1 MFFFACM
8 ALGVGALVGV
18 SGFSSNL
25 ELTIQKEARNLMAGD
40 LEIHSHQPLSP
51 HSLSVVQSLQTQG
64 IQSTTVQELI
74 AMVSNLSGTETQLV
88 ELKAV
93 GAGYPFYGKLITEPP
108 DVLEML
114 FNANKRASGL
124 ARAGAGCGGI
134 GGCPEGTPH
143 GSPHAIVEEA
153 LLIRLGLRVGERIR
167 LGQTEFTIAGIIKK
181 EPDRIAGAFSLGP
194 RLMISQEGLA
204 ATALIQPGS
213 RVRYRT
219 LLKLPRTLDIESIK
233 LQIRSAIADEK
244 VRVTSYQEAQPRLRR
259 FLKNLTTYLGL
270 VGLTALL
277 VGGIGVANSVQ
288 VFLRGKLDTLAIL
301 KCLGAGFAAIF
312 CVYLI
317 QTMVLGFLGCLAG
330 VALGLGVQ
338 YILPTLLAG
347 FLPAELEWHLSALP
361 VFRGITMG
369 LITTLLFSLWPLL
382 GIRSVPPAHI
392 FRRDVVPEV
401 DEHHAAGRQSS
412 SYSMSSVWIVAAI
425 TAGLVF
431 LALWQAGSLNVGG
444 PFIGVL
450 AASLILLRLGAGL
463 VIRLVK
469 AFIHPRPLVWRH
481 GLANLYRPGSQAI
494 LAVLSIGV
502 GVTVIL
508 AVHLVER
515 SLLLQVGENIPKD
528 APSFFFIDIQ
538 RDQKDGFQSLVSQQ
552 GMPTE
557 MTPIVRARLHAVEDK
572 KVADMDLSGRGDAW
586 YFQREYVLTSQK
598 NLPRDNKVKRGQ
610 WWDMGSNSGSPQISV
625 EEDAAHHLGVD
636 LGSTL
641 TFDVQGVLVSATAT
655 SIREVNWGNLSTNFF
670 VIFSPGVLDA
680 APTTYIATVRS
691 KPEQDVSLQRRIVSA
706 FPNITAINIRH
717 VLETV
722 RHVLEQI
729 GLVVRFMAAFTIAAG
744 LVVLSGA
751 IATTRHWRTREA
763 VLLKT
768 LGATRSLVARTF
780 AVEYAVL
787 GAIAGLVGTG
797 MASLLAFILLRF
809 VMDVP
814 WQFQPATLL
823 IGIMATLILTMVSGF
838 LTTFRI
844 LGQKPLAVL
853 RHE

>member
-1 MFFFACM
+1 MSMHSFVWAMAWRETRGSFRHFIFFFACM

-18 SGFSSNL
+18 SGFSTSL
-25 ELTIQKEARNLMAGD
+25 EFTIQKEARNLMAGD
-40 LEIHSHQPLSP
+40 LEIHSHLPLSS
-51 HSLSVVQSLQTQG
+51 HDLSVVQSLQTQG
-64 IQSTTVQELI
+64 IQATTVQELI
-74 AMVSNLSGTETQLV
+74 AMVSDLGGSETQLV

-93 GAGYPFYGKLITEPP
+93 GEGYPFYGKLITEPR
-108 DVLEML
+108 DAAESL
-114 FNANKRASGL
+114 FSAD
-124 ARAGAGCGGI
+124 
-134 GGCPEGTPH
+134 
-143 GSPHAIVEEA
+143 HALVEEV
-153 LLIRLGLRVGERIR
+153 LLIRLGLQVGEKIR
-167 LGQTEFTIAGIIKK
+167 LGQAEFTITGIIKK
-181 EPDRIAGAFSLGP
+181 EPDRVAGAFSLGP
-194 RLMISQEGLA
+194 RVMISQEGLA

-213 RVRYRT
+213 RVQYRT
-219 LLKLPRTLDIESIK
+219 LLKLPQTSDIESIK
-233 LQIRSAIADEK
+233 SRIQAELADEK
-244 VRVTSYQEAQPRLRR
+244 VRVTSYQEAQPRLRH

-301 KCLGAGFAAIF
+301 KCLGAGSATIF
-312 CVYLI
+312 RVYLV
-317 QTMVLGFLGCLAG
+317 QTLFLGLLGCLAG

-338 YILPTLLAG
+338 KILPAFFTG
-347 FLPAELEWHLSALP
+347 FLPAEMEWHVSSLP
-361 VFRGITMG
+361 ILRGVAMG

-382 GIRSVPPAHI
+382 GIRGVPPAHV
-392 FRRDVVPEV
+392 FRRDIVPEE
-401 DEHHAAGRQSS
+401 DEHHGEGKQSGS
-412 SYSMSSVWIVAAI
+412 RSMSSIWIAAAI
-425 TAGLVF
+425 IAGLVL

-444 PFIGVL
+444 LFIGVL
-450 AASLILLRLGAGL
+450 AASLILLRLGVGL
-463 VIRLVK
+463 TIRMVK
-469 AFIHPRPLVWRH
+469 AFIHPRSLVWRH
-481 GLANLYRPGSQAI
+481 GLANLYRPGSQAA

-508 AVHLVER
+508 AVHLVES
-515 SLLLQVGENIPKD
+515 SLLLQVGENTPKD

-552 GMPTE
+552 GMPVE
-557 MTPIVRARLHAVEDK
+557 MTSIVRARLHAVGDR
-572 KVADMDLSGRGDAW
+572 KVADMDLSGGSDAW
-586 YFQREYVLTSQK
+586 YFQREYVLTSQQ
-598 NLPRDNKVKRGQ
+598 NLPRNNKVKRGQ
-610 WWDMGSNSGSPQISV
+610 WWDTGFNSGSPQISV

-636 LGSTL
+636 LGSAL
-641 TFDVQGVLVSATAT
+641 TFDIQGVLISATVT

-670 VIFSPGVLDA
+670 VIFSPGVLDE

-691 KPEQDVSLQRRIVSA
+691 NPEQDVSLQRQVVST

-722 RHVLEQI
+722 RHILEQI
-729 GLVVRFMAAFTIAAG
+729 GLVVRFMAIFTIAAG

-751 IATTRHWRTREA
+751 IATTRHWRTRES
-763 VLLKT
+763 VILKT

-787 GAIAGLVGTG
+787 GAIAGLVGAG

-809 VMDVP
+809 VMDIP
-814 WQFQPATLL
+814 WQFQPVTLLMGIIATLV
-823 IGIMATLILTMVSGF
+823 LTMVSGF

>member
-1 MFFFACM
+1 
-8 ALGVGALVGV
+8 
-18 SGFSSNL
+18 S
-25 ELTIQKEARNLMAGD
+25 
-40 LEIHSHQPLSP
+40 
-51 HSLSVVQSLQTQG
+51 
-64 IQSTTVQELI
+64 
-74 AMVSNLSGTETQLV
+74 QLV

-93 GAGYPFYGKLITEPP
+93 ETGYPFYGKLITEPS
-108 DVLEML
+108 DAAAIL
-114 FNANKRASGL
+114 FGTGRRASEEL
-124 ARAGAGCGGI
+124 LH
-134 GGCPEGTPH
+134 T
-143 GSPHAIVEEA
+143 IVEET
-153 LLIRLGLRVGERIR
+153 LLIRLGLQVGDKIK
-167 LGQTEFTIAGIIKK
+167 LGQAEFTIAGIIKK
-181 EPDRIAGAFSLGP
+181 EPDRVAGAFSLGP
-194 RLMISQEGLA
+194 RVMIAQEGLG

-219 LLKLPRTLDIESIK
+219 LLKLPKTLDIESIK
-233 LQIRSAIADEK
+233 SRIEAELVDEK
-244 VRVTSYQEAQPRLRR
+244 VRITSYQEAQPRLRR

-288 VFLRGKLDTLAIL
+288 VFLRGKLGTLAIL
-301 KCLGAGFAAIF
+301 KCLGAGSGMIF
-312 CVYLI
+312 RVYLV
-317 QTMVLGFLGCLAG
+317 QTLLLGFLGCLAG
-330 VALGLGVQ
+330 AALGLAVQ
-338 YILPTLLAG
+338 KILPTLLTE
-347 FLPAELEWHLSALP
+347 FLPAEMEWHVSSLP
-361 VFRGITMG
+361 IFRGVAMG

-382 GIRSVPPAHI
+382 GIRNVPPAHI
-392 FRRDVVPEV
+392 FRRDVVPVEG
-401 DEHHAAGRQSS
+401 EHHPEGKRLSS
-412 SYSMSSVWIVAAI
+412 HSRSSIGIVAAI
-425 TAGLVF
+425 IAGLVL
-431 LALWQAGSLNVGG
+431 LAMWQAGSLNVDGL
-444 PFIGVL
+444 FIGVL
-450 AASLILLRLGAGL
+450 AASLILLRLGVGL
-463 VIRLVK
+463 TIRMVK
-469 AFIHPRPLVWRH
+469 AFIRPRSLVWRH
-481 GLANLYRPGSQAI
+481 GLANLYRPGSQAA

-508 AVHLVER
+508 AVHLVEN

-552 GMPTE
+552 GMSAE
-557 MTPIVRARLHAVEDK
+557 MTPIVRARLHAVGDK
-572 KVADMDLSGRGDAW
+572 KVVDMELSGRSDAW
-586 YFQREYVLTSQK
+586 YFQREYVLTSQE

-610 WWDMGSNSGSPQISV
+610 WWDTESNSSSLQVSV

-636 LGSTL
+636 LGSML
-641 TFDVQGVLVSATAT
+641 TFDIQGVLISATMT

-670 VIFSPGVLDA
+670 VIFSPGALDE

-691 KPEQDVSLQRRIVSA
+691 RPEQDVSLQRQVVST

-729 GLVVRFMAAFTIAAG
+729 GLVVRFMAIFTIAAG

-751 IATTRHWRTREA
+751 IATTRHWRTRES
-763 VLLKT
+763 VILKT
-768 LGATRSLVARTF
+768 LGATRSLVAQTF

-787 GAIAGLVGTG
+787 GAIAGLVGAG
-797 MASLLAFILLRF
+797 MASLLAFILLKF

-823 IGIMATLILTMVSGF
+823 MGIIVTLILTMVSGF